1 MAESTWLFIEY
12 GTAAHDTRFT
22 VLPESALINS
32 FGNFRPDRLLA
43 AFQKYAA
50 VLGKLTPTAIIAYE
64 KLPESE
70 ARSLCDEV
78 TLCYLIDA
86 HDLTFSYSDDHRYW
100 ASGQASLDR
109 VHRIV
114 REDHTLPW
122 FLWKLWNIKVN
133 HGITPDHQSQ
143 WRLTPAQVA
152 TIAGNPSIK
161 MDLINQEMATP

>member
-12 GTAAHDTRFT
+12 STATHDTRFT

-50 VLGKLTPTAIIAYE
+50 VLGKVTPTAIIAYE
-64 KLPESE
+64 KLPESK
-70 ARSLCDEV
+70 ARPICVEV

-100 ASGQASLDR
+100 ASGQASLNR
-109 VHRIV
+109 IHRLV
-114 REDHTLPW
+114 REQPW
-122 FLWKLWNIKVN
+122 LTWHFYRMWNIKVS
-133 HGITPDHQSQ
+133 GSVTPAVENQ
-143 WRLTPAQVA
+143 WLLTPAQVA
-152 TIAGNPSIK
+152 AIAGDPALADDIIG
-161 MDLINQEMATP
+161 DEAP

>member
-12 GTAAHDTRFT
+12 STATHDTRFT

-32 FGNFRPDRLLA
+32 FGNFMPDRLLA

-64 KLPESE
+64 KMPESE
-70 ARSLCDEV
+70 ALSLCDEV

-109 VHRIV
+109 IHRIV
-114 REDHTLPW
+114 REDNSLAP
-122 FLWKLWNIKVN
+122 FLWKLWNIKVSA
-133 HGITPDHQSQ
+133 GMKPDYQSQ
-143 WRLTPAQVA
+143 WLLTPAQVA
-152 TIAGNPSIK
+152 AIAGDPA
-161 MDLINQEMATP
+161 LATIIAQNVEL